1 MKTLQQFYKIMSQP
15 DTCPLES
22 KKKKKICM
30 CKFAWTAIVYWFA
43 NQTRVKY
50 YHDDAVFTNS

>member
-22 KKKKKICM
+22 KKKKEKYAC
-30 CKFAWTAIVYWFA
+30 A
-43 NQTRVKY
+43 NLHEQQ
-50 YHDDAVFTNS
+50 